1 MCQSYLLI
9 RLRSEILLS
18 IPSIIFALFLV
29 LLSTLT
35 FSEGQIDTHSIK
47 ITSPTNGQNIST
59 HSNLTISGIEMS
71 NTTNI
76 NTGARCYVSVIVNNI
91 RPYQNATAD
100 GPKGVNDYSKW
111 HYTVLPP
118 NSTSIKDGQN
128 KLTGKLSC
136 LMAGNSNSNTNSTN
150 VSNTTNH
157 LIKWYSVNVTGVSKS
172 TSPMANR
179 NNNQTVTNASLDRP
193 HQPPGNVT
201 ISSNNTA
208 KTSAAHI
215 NSTRDSTSQ
224 NQKKDNS
231 TNNATLGGSLSARLT
246 QSPPAS
252 KYNYNNNNNNAKP
265 LSISIQS
272 SQNIVNGRGVSS
284 VTGTAY
290 DAATGVKIENA
301 IVKLKITFASNGTSK
316 EIVGHHGEV
325 AYSMNIN
332 PNSKNDSNVS
342 FRATVQASA
351 PGYLSTSKTTTSSS
365 SSSSSS
371 STSTSTST
379 SNNYQGSII
388 NNSG

>member
-18 IPSIIFALFLV
+18 ISSVIFALFLV
-29 LLSTLT
+29 LSSTLT
-35 FSEGQIDTHSIK
+35 FSEGQMDTHSIK
-47 ITSPTNGQNIST
+47 ITSPTKGQNIST
-59 HSNLTISGIEMS
+59 HRNLTISG

-76 NTGARCYVSVIVNNI
+76 SNGARCYVSVIVNNI

-111 HYTVLPP
+111 HYTVLPT
-118 NSTSIKDGQN
+118 NFTFIKDGQN

-136 LMAGNSNSNTNSTN
+136 LMAGNSNTNSTS

-157 LIKWYSVNVTGVSKS
+157 LIKWYSVNVTGVSNS

-179 NNNQTVTNASLDRP
+179 NNQTVTNASLDRP
-193 HQPPGNVT
+193 QQPPGNIT
-201 ISSNNTA
+201 ISSSNTA
-208 KTSAAHI
+208 KSAAHI
-215 NSTRDSTSQ
+215 NSTSDFTSQ

-231 TNNATLGGSLSARLT
+231 TNNATLGGGSITARLT

-252 KYNYNNNNNNAKP
+252 KYSYNNNNNAKP

-272 SQNIVNGRGVSS
+272 FQNIVNGRGASS

-290 DAATGVKIENA
+290 DAATGKKIDNA

-316 EIVGHHGEV
+316 EIIGHHGEV
-325 AYSMNIN
+325 AYSIDIN
-332 PNSKNDSNVS
+332 PNSKNNSDVS
-342 FRATVQASA
+342 FKATVQASA

-379 SNNYQGSII
+379 SNNHQGSII